1 MYNIFFVN
9 SALMKRNMVQRTELR
24 LVPANS
30 LLHL

>member
-1 MYNIFFVN
+1 
-9 SALMKRNMVQRTELR
+9 MKRNMVQRTELR